1 LCFILQG
8 INWGDVER
16 KAIRMP
22 YQPAV
27 DSKNDES
34 VHNELSM
41 EVLAH
46 PRVFVS
52 KSTPTF

>member
-1 LCFILQG
+1 LSFILQG

-34 VHNELSM
+34 VHNKLSM
-41 EVLAH
+41 ELLAH
-46 PRVFVS
+46 PRVEIS
-52 KSTPTF
+52 ERTPIF